1 MPAFFA
7 PAINLAVAPLPVAT
21 TLAATFLAAGDF
33 ITDAFGIPSIDFE
46 FFAFMIVLFL
56 HHKCNQI

>member
-1 MPAFFA
+1 
-7 PAINLAVAPLPVAT
+7 
-21 TLAATFLAAGDF
+21 LAAGDF